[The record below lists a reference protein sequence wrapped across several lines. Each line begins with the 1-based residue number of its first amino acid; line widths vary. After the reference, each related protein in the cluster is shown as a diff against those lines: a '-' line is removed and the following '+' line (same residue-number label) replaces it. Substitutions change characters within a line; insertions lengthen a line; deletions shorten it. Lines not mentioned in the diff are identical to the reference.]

1 MATVKF
7 LGINDDVTTCEK
19 CGKTDLKRTVAIQ
32 LEDGSIANYGCDC
45 AARALH
51 TSKKLVAATTRE
63 LNYIG
68 EKVTILNKWIA
79 AGHSLQVCRD
89 GMWNKYGFNGEVKG
103 GILRIK
109 FSDTFTYTV
118 AVSR

>member
-32 LEDGSIANYGCDC
+32 FEDGSIANYGCDC

-51 TSKKLVAATTRE
+51 TNKKLVAATTRE
-63 LNYIG
+63 LNTIG
-68 EKVTILNKWIA
+68 EKIAILNKWIA
-79 AGHSLQVCRD
+79 AGHSLQACRD
-89 GMWNKYGFNGEVKG
+89 GVWNKFGYLCEVKAG
-103 GILRIK
+103 VLRIQ
-109 FSDTFTYTV
+109 FSDTFTYTTGGGE
-118 AVSR
+118 

>member
-7 LGINDDVTTCEK
+7 LGVNDDVTTCEK

-32 LEDGSIANYGCDC
+32 FEDGSIANYGCDC

-51 TSKKLVAATTRE
+51 TSKKLAAATTRE
-63 LNYIG
+63 LNIIG
-68 EKVTILNKWIA
+68 EKVAILNKWIA

-103 GILRIK
+103 VVLRIK
-109 FSDTFTYTV
+109 FSDTFTYT
-118 AVSR
+118 SEGQ